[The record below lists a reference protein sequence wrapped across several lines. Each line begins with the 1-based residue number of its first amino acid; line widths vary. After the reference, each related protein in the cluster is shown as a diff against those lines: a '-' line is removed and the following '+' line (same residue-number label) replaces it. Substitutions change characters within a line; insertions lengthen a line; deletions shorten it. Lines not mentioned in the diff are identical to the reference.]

1 MTHEQN
7 VRKVLSSRTAAGTLK
22 SRESNTVEFK
32 ESFNKSNTPKYAK
45 TMAAYANNRGG
56 YIIFGVKDNPRK
68 IVGAV
73 FRSNQLIVCPCNG
86 LGLRHIY
93 G

>member
-56 YIIFGVKDNPRK
+56 YIILVLK
-68 IVGAV
+68 ITQE
-73 FRSNQLIVCPCNG
+73 RS
-86 LGLRHIY
+86 LG
-93 G
+93 